1 MMLQSVLFVP
11 LSVNMDG
18 CICCNSFLATPTT
31 LCPALHTW
39 GSELR
44 ASSEGT
50 SAKSP
55 DKRVAIEVLVLQM
68 YESIRSHLLLLQVHL
83 LEDEHEDH
91 IVHFAIGT
99 SECQH
104 QGVAMA

>member
-1 MMLQSVLFVP
+1 MVQSVLFVP
-11 LSVNMDG
+11 LSVNMDD

-39 GSELR
+39 GNELP

-55 DKRVAIEVLVLQM
+55 DERLAIEVLVSRM
-68 YESIRSHLLLLQVHL
+68 YESIGSHLLLLQVHL

-91 IVHFAIGT
+91 IVRFAIGT
-99 SECQH
+99 PECQY
-104 QGVAMA
+104 QGVATA